1 MSELTRFLETDDK
14 NVTQNRQLY
23 VGGSDV
29 PIILGI
35 SKYKTPFEL
44 AKEKIGLVPKEFT
57 SNEYTVFG
65 HALEPQIREYVNAIN
80 ETNFQP
86 DTVINKDLKIR
97 CNCDGADYNESL
109 LLEIKTH
116 GKNPTMKVYEAQ
128 MQLYMYVFDLSAGW
142 LALYERPENFDA
154 EFDSER
160 LKIEVI
166 HRDDKYIEDILN
178 QIKLFWKRCEALKAN
193 PEMKEIDFY
202 SISLKEESNEIA
214 VLANQVE
221 RFELQLQ
228 QFKEIEK
235 QYKEMK
241 DKLYA
246 AMEVNNIKKF
256 ETEHIVIT
264 RILPSTRESL
274 DSKKIKADHPE
285 LFEKYKKVST
295 VSGSVRIKLKE
306 AN

>member
-29 PIILGI
+29 PIIIGI
-35 SKYKTPFEL
+35 SKYKNAFEL
-44 AKEKIGLVPKEFT
+44 AKEKIGLVPKKFT
-57 SNEYTVFG
+57 SNEYSVFG
-65 HALEPQIREYVNAIN
+65 HALEPQIRDYVNAIN

-86 DTVINKDLKIR
+86 DTNINKELKIR
-97 CNCDGADYNESL
+97 CNCDGVDYNESL

-128 MQLYMYVFDLSAGW
+128 MQLYMYAFDLSAGW

-202 SISLKEESNEIA
+202 SISLKDESNEIV

-221 RFELQLQ
+221 KFELQLQ
-228 QFKEIEK
+228 QFKELEK

>member
-23 VGGSDV
+23 VGASDV

-35 SKYKTPFEL
+35 SKYKTPFGL

-65 HALEPQIREYVNAIN
+65 HALEPQIRDYVNAIN

-86 DTVINKDLKIR
+86 DTNINKELKIR
-97 CNCDGADYNESL
+97 CNCDGVDYNESL

-116 GKNPTMKVYEAQ
+116 GKNPTLNVYIAQ
-128 MQLYMYVFDLSAGW
+128 MQLYMYAFDLSAGW

-178 QIKLFWKRCEALKAN
+178 QIKLFWKRCEALKEN
-193 PEMKEIDFY
+193 PDMSEVDFY
-202 SISLKEESNEIA
+202 SISLDEKKNEIA
-214 VLANQVE
+214 VLANQIE
-221 RFELQLQ
+221 KLEIQLHQYKEL
-228 QFKEIEK
+228 EK
-235 QYKEMK
+235 QYKNMK
-241 DKLYA
+241 EELYN
-246 AMEVNNIKKF
+246 AMEKHNIKKF
-256 ETEHIVIT
+256 ETDYIIIT
-264 RILPSTRESL
+264 RVLPSTRESI
-274 DSKKIKADHPE
+274 DSKKLKEEQPTV
-285 LFEKYKKVST
+285 FEQYKKISQIN
-295 VSGSVRIKLKE
+295 GSVRIKLKE
-306 AN
+306 AK

>member
-35 SKYKTPFEL
+35 SKYKNAFEL

-65 HALEPQIREYVNAIN
+65 HALEPQIRDYVNAIN

-86 DTVINKDLKIR
+86 DTNINKELKIR
-97 CNCDGADYNESL
+97 CNCDGVDYNESL

-116 GKNPTMKVYEAQ
+116 GKNPTLNVYIAQ
-128 MQLYMYVFDLSAGW
+128 MQLYMYAFDLSAGW

-202 SISLKEESNEIA
+202 SISLKDESNEIV

-221 RFELQLQ
+221 KFELQLQ
-228 QFKEIEK
+228 QFKELEK

>member
-1 MSELTRFLETDDK
+1 MSNLTKLLETTDK
-14 NVTQNRQLY
+14 NVSENRRLF

-29 PIILGI
+29 PIVLGI
-35 SKYKTPFEL
+35 SKYKNAFDL
-44 AKEKIGLVPKEFT
+44 AKEKVGLVPKVFD
-57 SNEYTVFG
+57 SNEYTEYGKV
-65 HALEPQIREYVNAIN
+65 LEPQIRDYINAIN

-86 DTVINKDLKIR
+86 DTAINKELCIR
-97 CNCDGADYNESL
+97 GNADGVDYDEKL

-116 GKNPTMKVYEAQ
+116 GKNPTRNVYEAQ
-128 MQLYMYVFDLSAGW
+128 MQLYMYLFDLPAGW
-142 LALYERPENFDA
+142 LAMYERPENFDA
-154 EFDSER
+154 EFDADR
-160 LKIEVI
+160 LKIEVV
-166 HRDDKYIEDILN
+166 HRDDQYIEDIL
-178 QIKLFWKRCEALKAN
+178 QKIQLFWKRCEALKEN

-295 VSGSVRIKLKE
+295 VSGSVRIELKE